1 MKLDVRAHIPDVVKG
16 LDDLGKNVVP
26 RATQQALNRVAPT
39 VRTHTVRALQA
50 ELRLK
55 NQSGLRASIIVIK
68 AQKGNLTAEVK
79 TADRSIRL
87 DESRNTLVRVTRK
100 RIPGKRGTRKHTD
113 VLFKAKRIDGL
124 IQIDLSIGKR
134 IVSKEEGRY
143 KSGKKNQRVA
153 LAYAWTQVQ
162 ELFNAE
168 IDKQQERLGIERFK
182 IEFDRALAQALR
194 VARF

>member
-1 MKLDVRAHIPDVVKG
+1 MRVSVKG
-16 LDDLGKNVVP
+16 YISRVIKGLSELEREVVP
-26 RATQQALNRVAPT
+26 RAAQQALNRVTPT
-39 VRTHTVRALQA
+39 VRTHTVRALQG

-55 NQSGLRASIIVIK
+55 NQSALRGAIIVVK

-79 TADRSIRL
+79 TTDRSIRL

-100 RIPGKRGTRKHTD
+100 RMPGRKKAQKHTT

-124 IQIDLSIGKR
+124 IQIDLAVGKR

-153 LAYAWTQVQ
+153 LARGVPGKDPDPGGWLIFKRSVYFIAS
-162 ELFNAE
+162 
-168 IDKQQERLGIERFK
+168 RLSHPQP
-182 IEFDRALAQALR
+182 A
-194 VARF
+194 

>member
-1 MKLDVRAHIPDVVKG
+1 
-16 LDDLGKNVVP
+16 
-26 RATQQALNRVAPT
+26 VAPT
-39 VRTHTVRALQA
+39 IRTFTVRALQA

-55 NQSGLRASIIVIK
+55 NQAGLRSSIIVIK

-79 TADRSIRL
+79 TTDRSISL

-153 LAYAWTQVQ
+153 LAFAWTQVQ
-162 ELFNAE
+162 ELFKAE
-168 IDKQQERLGIERFK
+168 IDKQQDAKGEERFR
-182 IEFDRALAQALR
+182 IEFDRALANALR
-194 VARF
+194 QAGF